1 MTLKEIVENKRY
13 PILFIGSGISKRYL
27 KGYPNWKELLH
38 EYYSKLKLKQ
48 PYYSYLNDLR
58 KKYTEKNLENSEI
71 SFHINTEAATFIE
84 KQFNE
89 QFYNEKIIVPN
100 LTPEEAYDK
109 NISAFKVSVS
119 QRFSKYEYIDGIDK
133 EEINSLRR
141 FLKKA
146 RMIITTNYDG
156 FIEDLLYDDEKGN
169 PVVYV
174 GQDGFF
180 EETIGWSEVYK
191 IHGDHKRPSSIII
204 NEEDYNQ
211 YDKNSVLISA
221 KVLSTMIY
229 SPIIFLGYSLNDRN
243 VRKLL
248 SDFTSQLPKEDER
261 KKMSRITVIE
271 REEGLQDITEYMQ
284 RMEQDEFGYSVIKT
298 DNYKKI
304 YDEIGKINLGL
315 TPIEVLKYQQFVK
328 DIVVSAEQ
336 KGTLDTVL
344 VTPTELSDVEKDLN
358 EGKHVVVAL
367 GNRKNMLVFP
377 DLLTYI
383 HDYLFEEDL
392 SIDQIIINLKF
403 VACDGQRSTRAP
415 FIKYFKND
423 KAMDSLDS
431 ITKEKLVNKKENEKT
446 FADLKK
452 SLPDSCKICYDSIQ
466 EILNLSLSF
475 SIEISTIIYNLEN
488 FDQVELKEYIHKV
501 SFPQFE
507 KLCLENPKSGNKTY
521 YRKLFKAYDFICNGD
536 FE

>member
-1 MTLKEIVENKRY
+1 MTLKEIIENKRY
-13 PILFIGSGISKRYL
+13 PILFIGAGISKRYL

-38 EYYSKLKLKQ
+38 EYYSILELEQ
-48 PYYSYLNDLR
+48 PYFSYLNDLK
-58 KKYTEKNLENSEI
+58 KKYSNKDLEDNEI

-84 KQFNE
+84 SQFNE
-89 QFYNEKIIVPN
+89 GFYNEKIIVPN

-109 NISAFKVSVS
+109 GISAFKVSVS
-119 QRFSKYEYIDGIDK
+119 QKFSQYDYVDNVDK

-156 FIEDLLYDDEKGN
+156 FIEDLLSDDEKGK

-191 IHGDHKRPSSIII
+191 IHGDYNRPSSIII
-204 NEEDYNQ
+204 NKEDYDQ

-271 REEGLQDITEYMQ
+271 REKGLQDIEEFMQ
-284 RMEQDEFGYSVIKT
+284 RMDQDEFGYSVIKT

-328 DIVVSAEQ
+328 NIVVSAEQ
-336 KGTLDTVL
+336 RGALDTVL
-344 VTPTELSDVEKDLN
+344 VTPTELSDVEKDFN

-403 VACDGQRSTRAP
+403 VANDGQRNTRIP
-415 FIKYFKND
+415 FIKYFKNNQV
-423 KAMDSLDS
+423 MESLDS
-431 ITKEKLVNKKENEKT
+431 ITREKLENKRDNEKT
-446 FADLKK
+446 FEDLKS
-452 SLPDSCKICYDSIQ
+452 SLPDSCKKIHNSIQ
-466 EILNLSLSF
+466 DIINLSLTF
-475 SIEISTIIYNLEN
+475 TTEISMIIYNLEN
-488 FDQVELKEYIHKV
+488 FDTAELDDYIHNT

-507 KLCLENPKSGNKTY
+507 KLCSENPRSGNKTH
-521 YRKLFKAYDFICNGD
+521 YRKLFKAYDFICNGNFD
-536 FE
+536 